1 MGNSATIGTN
11 LSIDHCYSAGKIS
24 STGFGISD
32 PSQLSNVD
40 TFTCYY
46 QTDDDHQSYDVSK
59 LVGHLQNLS
68 PIIWHRRHDEL
79 PILKHTEH

>member
-46 QTDDDHQSYDVSK
+46 RTDGSQNVSK
-59 LVGHLQNLS
+59 LVGHLKNLS

-79 PILKHTEH
+79 PILKHI